1 MDREEL
7 NERARRL
14 VFASPAIS
22 AAWSRGDFRSLFRG
36 RGLDFDSLR
45 DYGPGEDAR
54 LIDWNATA
62 RQGRPYVR
70 AWRDDRSLTL
80 FLLVDRSASM
90 EEGSGEYSKLDMA
103 LLSAALLGRA
113 ASLRDMPVGGIQFD
127 RDIIG
132 SLAPRRG
139 RSADL
144 VFATM
149 TAPPSDLARGEAVAE
164 GRSPGPEVTGKEA
177 AGKEATEPEGGPAGL
192 AKAIESAA
200 RLLKRRSLVV
210 ILSDWR
216 SPLWRDP
223 LALLGGRHD
232 VVAVR
237 IRDRLEEELPSPGSF
252 GAVDAEKGFRL
263 FLSPG
268 SAKQRKEWKAF
279 WARDAERI
287 RRSFAECRVAGLEL
301 DTRDDPALRFLDFFD
316 SRRRKIG

>member
-1 MDREEL
+1 MTREEL
-7 NERARRL
+7 NEEARRL

-62 RQGRPYVR
+62 RQGKPYVR
-70 AWRDDRSLTL
+70 AWKDDRSLTL

-90 EEGSGEYSKLDMA
+90 EEGTADRSKLDLA

-113 ASLRDMPVGGIQFD
+113 ASLRDMPVGGIQFGD
-127 RDIIG
+127 DIMG
-132 SLAPRRG
+132 SVEPRQG

-144 VFATM
+144 VFATL
-149 TAPPSDLARGEAVAE
+149 DLEDRHGAGE
-164 GRSPGPEVTGKEA
+164 GRSGVRFV
-177 AGKEATEPEGGPAGL
+177 EGLGESEGL
-192 AKAIESAA
+192 PKAIESAL

-216 SPLWRDP
+216 STGWKDP
-223 LALLGGRHD
+223 LAHLGRRHD

-237 IRDRLEEELPSPGSF
+237 IRDRLEDEFPDSGAF
-252 GAVDAEKGFRL
+252 AAVDAEGGTRL
-263 FLSPG
+263 FLAPRSPR
-268 SAKQRKEWKAF
+268 QRREWKAF
-279 WARDAERI
+279 WAKDAERI
-287 RRSFAECRVAGLEL
+287 RRNFADCRVASLDL
-301 DTRDDPALRFLDFFD
+301 DTASDPALSFLEFFD
-316 SRRRKIG
+316 ARRRRAG

>member
-7 NERARRL
+7 TARARRL

-45 DYGPGEDAR
+45 DYTAGEDAR

-70 AWRDDRSLTL
+70 AWRDDRSLIL
-80 FLLVDRSASM
+80 FLLVDHSPSM
-90 EEGSGEYSKLDMA
+90 REGSGELSKLDAA

-113 ASLRDMPVGGIQFD
+113 ASLRDMPVGGVHFD
-127 RDIIG
+127 REVFA
-132 SLAPRRG
+132 SLEPRRG

-149 TAPPSDLARGEAVAE
+149 AETGREASTGPGDRGLARAL
-164 GRSPGPEVTGKEA
+164 EA
-177 AGKEATEPEGGPAGL
+177 AL
-192 AKAIESAA
+192 RI
-200 RLLKRRSLVV
+200 LKRRSLVV

-216 SPLWRDP
+216 SEDWREP

-232 VVAVR
+232 VLAVR
-237 IRDRLEEELPSPGSF
+237 LRDRLEEELPRRGAF
-252 GAVDAEKGFRL
+252 GLVDAEGGGRA
-263 FLSPG
+263 FLAAASP
-268 SAKQRKEWKAF
+268 KLRREWRDF

-287 RRSFAECRVAGLEL
+287 RARFEECRVSSLEL
-301 DTRDDPALRFLDFFD
+301 DSAEDPALRFLRFFD
-316 SRRRKIG
+316 ARRRRGE